1 MKRETL
7 IWSIIMIGGLL
18 ILGVRFAMMGGFG
31 KVYVREVPVN
41 FVQVERPEVAEDGTE
56 TGESE
61 TVWVAGGS
69 PEEAAAGAVR
79 TGSPSV
85 NWTKREAAL
94 PKQFN
99 AREPGVIFSLR
110 DTIGTWFAA
119 FLTLSLFSFLYR
131 DNAFYKLAESIF
143 IGVSAAYWM
152 VVGFW
157 SVIVPNVF
165 GSLAPNF
172 VRSWAMPG
180 LEATEPDYMYVVP
193 LILGVMLL
201 WRLAPRGGWISRW
214 PLALFIGVFAGLR
227 MIQFIQADFLNQ
239 VRNSVV
245 PFVATEGGRIDF
257 GTSIWNIVSV
267 LGTLACLTYFF
278 FSFEHKGTVGKIA
291 RVGTW
296 ILMITFGAMFGY
308 TVMGRI
314 ALLTGRLEFLF
325 IDWLWLIDPTGTR
338 ATASLIS
345 TLTG

>member
-7 IWSIIMIGGLL
+7 IWTIVMVFGLL
-18 ILGVRFAMMGGFG
+18 ILCVRFAVMGGHG

-41 FVQVERPEVAEDGTE
+41 YVQIERPKQD
-56 TGESE
+56 TGGITTATTE
-61 TVWVAGGS
+61 TVWVPGGS
-69 PEEAAAGAVR
+69 PEEAAPGAVR
-79 TGSPSV
+79 TSAQSV
-85 NWTKREAAL
+85 SWTEREGAL
-94 PKQFN
+94 PKQFS
-99 AREPGVIFSLR
+99 AREQGVIFSLR

-131 DNAFYKLAESIF
+131 DNAFYKLAEAIF
-143 IGVSAAYWM
+143 IGMSAAYWM

-165 GSLAPNF
+165 GNLVPNF
-172 VRSWAMPG
+172 VRSWSMPG
-180 LEATEPDYMYVVP
+180 LEATEPNLIYIVP

-201 WRLAPRGGWISRW
+201 WRLSPKGGWISRW
-214 PLALFIGVFAGLR
+214 PLALFIGVFAGLK

-239 VRNSVV
+239 VRNTIV
-245 PFVATEGGRIDF
+245 PLVAKEGGTWDLS
-257 GTSIWNIVSV
+257 TSLWNIVSV
-267 LGTLACLTYFF
+267 FGTLACLTYFF
-278 FSFEHKGTVGKIA
+278 FSFEHKGVVGKVA

-314 ALLTGRLEFLF
+314 TLLTGRLEFLF

-338 ATASLIS
+338 DVVAALTAL
-345 TLTG
+345 L